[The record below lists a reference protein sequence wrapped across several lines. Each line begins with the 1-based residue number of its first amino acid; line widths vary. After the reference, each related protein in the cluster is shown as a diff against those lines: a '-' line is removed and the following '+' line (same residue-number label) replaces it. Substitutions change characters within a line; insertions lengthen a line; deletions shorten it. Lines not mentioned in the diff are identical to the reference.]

1 MADTTTQTY
10 VTREPD
16 WMEAYRRGL
25 IEDVKGVTTNAPPQ
39 LPEYMVAGMAPE
51 QQKAVQLASQGIGAY
66 QPYLQQAG
74 GAMTTGTNLM
84 AAGTQ
89 GYDPNAVAQYMNPY
103 QQQVTQNAL
112 AEMNRQAAMQI
123 GRAHV

>member
-25 IEDVKGVTTNAPPQ
+25 IEDVKGVTSTASPIA
-39 LPEYMVAGMAPE
+39 EYQVAGMAP
-51 QQKAVQLASQGIGAY
+51 QQTQAAEMAGQGIGAY
-66 QPYLQQAG
+66 IPYLQQAG
-74 GAMTTGTNLM
+74 GYMGTGAGMM

-89 GYDPNAVAQYMNPY
+89 AYNPQDVTQYMNPY
-103 QQQVTQNAL
+103 QELVTQNAIQ
-112 AEMNRQAAMQI
+112 EMNRQAQI
-123 GRAHV
+123 QRLVRWA